1 MPPVLSMEEPIDIA
15 VTIRELQNEFCP
27 PLDESLFLALCG
39 DLEAT
44 KAAIDALR
52 VTLSTLAADALAISI
67 STSDILGLGDPNDC
81 SSNSALPSTTSSHS
95 SETTSSALQFLRAAF
110 PDLQLHLLQDAIEDA
125 SNEGGIVE
133 MEKIVEELL
142 SAELLTDQD
151 EFILD
156 SPTVG
161 SQPETRGKAAKR
173 KKTKVQKIIIGDVRQ
188 RPLSSSPNQ
197 VVASDR
203 IDPWTQLSSLADYLS
218 TLLPTSSSTLLS
230 LFHSPDYPTTFAAL
244 SSYLDSLPACKCSE
258 EELDTALISMN
269 DILGADDFNAQW
281 AEKCLRS
288 TDCRVSDALDL
299 YVALQ
304 RLDES
309 GPITHAKAPS
319 IKSEGKSISSP
330 FNASHPNTPSDP
342 KRSFSTPLSPTTAK
356 RRSSKPNPEGWQVV
370 DRQSPRTPN
379 AHPHADYIP
388 AYRNLKVN
396 RAIEESWRERRIE
409 ALRKASH
416 HWQRSQ
422 DGHGRQIAAY
432 YADEANKYLK
442 ESREAAVEAARALVV
457 RNRDRNK
464 GLGYNTERSI
474 DLHGMTR
481 EEALVIVRET
491 LVAQTQQMR
500 GTQWDAP
507 LRFITGKGNH
517 SAGKQ
522 SILLPAI
529 AKMLRSEGWKIRE
542 IEAGVAVY
550 GKV

>member
-1 MPPVLSMEEPIDIA
+1 MEEPIDIA

-67 STSDILGLGDPNDC
+67 STSDILGSGDPNDC

-95 SETTSSALQFLRAAF
+95 SEITSSALQFLRAAF

-161 SQPETRGKAAKR
+161 SQSGTRGKAAKR
-173 KKTKVQKIIIGDVRQ
+173 KKAKLQKIIIGDVRQ

-244 SSYLDSLPACKCSE
+244 SSYLDSLPASKCSE

-269 DILGADDFNAQW
+269 DILAADDFNAQW

-330 FNASHPNTPSDP
+330 FNTSHPNTPSDP
-342 KRSFSTPLSPTTAK
+342 K
-356 RRSSKPNPEGWQVV
+356 
-370 DRQSPRTPN
+370 
-379 AHPHADYIP
+379 H
-388 AYRNLKVN
+388 
-396 RAIEESWRERRIE
+396 
-409 ALRKASH
+409 
-416 HWQRSQ
+416 
-422 DGHGRQIAAY
+422 
-432 YADEANKYLK
+432 EANKYLK

-550 GKV
+550 GSV

>member
-44 KAAIDALR
+44 QAAIDALR

-67 STSDILGLGDPNDC
+67 STSDILGSGDPNDC

-95 SETTSSALQFLRAAF
+95 SEITSSALQFLRAAF

-161 SQPETRGKAAKR
+161 SQSGTRGKAAKR
-173 KKTKVQKIIIGDVRQ
+173 KKAKLQKIIIGDVRQ

-244 SSYLDSLPACKCSE
+244 SSYLDSLPASKCSE

-269 DILGADDFNAQW
+269 DILAADDFNAQW

-309 GPITHAKAPS
+309 GPITHAKAP
-319 IKSEGKSISSP
+319 
-330 FNASHPNTPSDP
+330 N
-342 KRSFSTPLSPTTAK
+342 
-356 RRSSKPNPEGWQVV
+356 
-370 DRQSPRTPN
+370 
-379 AHPHADYIP
+379 
-388 AYRNLKVN
+388 
-396 RAIEESWRERRIE
+396 
-409 ALRKASH
+409 
-416 HWQRSQ
+416 
-422 DGHGRQIAAY
+422 
-432 YADEANKYLK
+432 EANKYLK

-550 GKV
+550 GSV